1 MLRMGSKSI
10 IAIFAVFA
18 LCTCIDP
25 YLPKLNGYESL
36 MVVEGQV
43 TDENTSY
50 EIKITNTYQEQG
62 AISGVINDAIVS
74 ISDDDGLNYQ
84 LNNTGNGVYKTD
96 NTRFIGIIGKTYI
109 LHIITH
115 DGSEYESE
123 PCLMNYVPDIDSL
136 YFEKRQELINN
147 GTQTQEGI
155 RIYLDSKEGEINQY
169 LRWDYVETWKFK
181 VPSPKKFNYI
191 NDSVVVPVNKVNE
204 YCWKIVNSNEVLV
217 HSVYSGQTGR
227 IEKEPILFIPTNESD
242 RLLMQYSILVRQYSV
257 SKTEYDFWNNMKQ
270 VNEAGGDIFAK
281 QPFTVVSNIHN
292 INNPKERV
300 LGYFQV
306 SAVQQKRK
314 TIPFSETVGLNLPYY
329 HYPCER
335 IEMAPKDYPWPPLAP
350 PLTMDDIYKMY
361 TSSGYTFVEA
371 IQDQVTLKVQ
381 KLVFAKPECADCEL
395 TGTSEKPDFWV
406 DLN

>member
-1 MLRMGSKSI
+1 MLRMGPKSI
-10 IAIFAVFA
+10 IAIFTVFA

-25 YLPKLNGYESL
+25 YIPKLNGYESL

-62 AISGVINDAIVS
+62 ASSGVINDAIVS
-74 ISDDDGLNYQ
+74 ISDDNGNNYQ

-96 NTRFIGIIGKTYI
+96 KTKFTGIIGKTYTLRI
-109 LHIITH
+109 KTH
-115 DGSEYESE
+115 NGSEYESE

-136 YFEKRQELINN
+136 YFEKSQELTNN
-147 GTQTQEGI
+147 VTQTQEGI
-155 RIYLDSKEGEINQY
+155 RIYLDSKEAETNQY
-169 LRWDYVETWKFK
+169 LRWDFVETWKFK

-204 YCWKIVNSNEVLV
+204 YCWKNVKSNEVLV

-227 IEKEPILFIPTNESD
+227 IEKQSISFIPSNESD
-242 RLLMQYSILVRQYSV
+242 RLLMQYSILVRQYSIT
-257 SKTEYDFWNNMKQ
+257 KTEYDFWNNMKQ

-281 QPFTVVSNIHN
+281 QPFTVISNIHN

-306 SAVQQKRK
+306 SAVKQKRK
-314 TIPFSETVGLNLPYY
+314 TIPFSEIVGLNLPYY

-371 IQDQVTLKVQ
+371 IQDPISFKVQ
-381 KLVFAKPECADCEL
+381 KLVFTKPECADCEL
-395 TGTSEKPDFWV
+395 TGTSVKPDFWV
-406 DLN
+406 DLK